1 MDNII
6 LIGMPASG
14 KSTVGVVLAKRLG
27 YEFIDTDLLIQKQEQ
42 ALLREIIAE
51 KGEDGFLVIE
61 DQVNAD
67 LEAERSVIAP
77 GGSVVYCENA
87 MKHYKEIG
95 TVVYLQTSYQ
105 TIKERI
111 GNSIIA
117 ILPADPIIKDE
128 DLFTKTLEE
137 AVEVTSKTKKTVII
151 GIKPNRAETG
161 YGYIKLTDNI
171 KDNEFKV
178 ERFVEKPNLENAKKF
193 LDDGNYLWNSGMFI
207 WDIESVLKAVKSLM
221 PDTYNKVIE
230 AFNNIRDKEKLHLA
244 KEIFAKIEKISFD
257 MGIMEKLKD
266 IICIKAEFFWDDLG
280 AFSALGRIY
289 KKDKDNNVII
299 GNAYIKESKN
309 NIIINDDKDFIT
321 VDGIN
326 NLTIVKSNGALLIY
340 SDNQDSKIKEILKKI
355 KEKEELKDNRK
366 FL

>member
-1 MDNII
+1 MKKSVLIMAGGIGERLWPLSRENKPKQFLKIGDNKSLIEKTISRALKITNEENIFIITGIRYKNAFNKYIPSFKEENII
-6 LIGMPASG
+6 YEPLGRDTAAAV
-14 KSTVGVVLAKRLG
+14 TLGVL
-27 YEFIDTDLLIQKQEQ
+27 
-42 ALLREIIAE
+42 
-51 KGEDGFLVIE
+51 
-61 DQVNAD
+61 
-67 LEAERSVIAP
+67 
-77 GGSVVYCENA
+77 
-87 MKHYKEIG
+87 
-95 TVVYLQTSYQ
+95 

-117 ILPADPIIKDE
+117 ILPADPIIKEE

-193 LDDGNYLWNSGMFI
+193 LEDGNYLWNSGMFI
-207 WDIESVLKAVKSLM
+207 WDIESVLEAVKSLM

-244 KEIFAKIEKISFD
+244 KEIFSKIEKISFD
-257 MGIMEKLKD
+257 FGIMEKLKD

-299 GNAYIKESKN
+299 GNVHIKESKN

-340 SDNQDSKIKEILKKI
+340 SDNQDSKIKEILKDI
-355 KEKEELKDNRK
+355 REKEELKDNIK